1 MTNDEERG
9 AGLLPEQEQQGNERR
24 NIHGV
29 RLQPGKT
36 LWAGWPDDPELRARI
51 AEKQRRTKRKKRT
64 FKESIEVILKLDVP
78 DERKKHALEE
88 LGLDPTVLNA
98 INIALGRRAFDGDVE
113 AARFLRD
120 TVGEKPREGLE
131 LGNLDGKPLAS
142 IDVTGMT
149 DDELKALAAQRADSE
164 ETGRLL
170 HGCCNPG
177 NSLGD
182 KALGP

>member
-9 AGLLPEQEQQGNERR
+9 AGLLPEQEQQGTEQRGEQERR
-24 NIHGV
+24 DIHGV

-164 ETGRLL
+164 ETG
-170 HGCCNPG
+170 
-177 NSLGD
+177 
-182 KALGP
+182 

>member
-9 AGLLPEQEQQGNERR
+9 TGLLPEQEQQGTEQRGEQERR
-24 NIHGV
+24 DIHGV

-120 TVGEKPREGLE
+120 TVGERPRDALE

-164 ETGRLL
+164 ETG
-170 HGCCNPG
+170 
-177 NSLGD
+177 
-182 KALGP
+182 